1 MRGGSRGRAVN
12 TKTPPLPDIQAT
24 PDTRQI
30 PIDQV
35 GIKGLR
41 HPVRVLDRQ
50 GGEQAT
56 VATFNLYVNL
66 PHHFKG
72 THMSRFVELIE
83 SEDREIDTRSFLEL
97 LPRLTTRLDAEA
109 GRIEMRFPY
118 FVRKTAPISGVESL
132 LDYEVAFIGE
142 TDGKDRRITVQV
154 RIPVTSLSPSSK
166 ETASYGAYN
175 QRTLITLTATIADFI
190 WIEELIE
197 VAEQAAS
204 SELFGLL
211 KRPDE
216 KHVTERAYENAR
228 SVVDITREIAA
239 RLGQDRRIAD
249 YTIDVESH
257 ESVHNYSVCAH
268 LTAPYTP

>member
-1 MRGGSRGRAVN
+1 MS
-12 TKTPPLPDIQAT
+12 TETPPLPDIQSKA
-24 PDTRQI
+24 DTRRI

-41 HPVRVLDRQ
+41 HPVRVLDRE

-56 VATFNLYVNL
+56 VATFNLYVSL
-66 PHHFKG
+66 PHNFKG

-83 SEDREIDTRSFLEL
+83 AEDREIDTRSFLEL
-97 LPRLTTRLDAEA
+97 LPELTTRLDAEA

-118 FVRKTAPISGVESL
+118 FINKTAPVSGVESL
-132 LDYEVAFIGE
+132 LDYEVTFIGE
-142 TDGKDRRITVQV
+142 TDGRDRRITVQV

-166 ETASYGAYN
+166 ETARYGAYN
-175 QRTLITLTATIADFI
+175 QRTLITITATITDFI
-190 WIEELIE
+190 WIEELID

-239 RLGQDRRIAD
+239 RLSQDSRIASC
-249 YTIDVESH
+249 TIDVESH
-257 ESVHNYSVCAH
+257 ESVHNYSAYAN
-268 LTAPYTP
+268 LTLDDQV